1 MNTQAFMISLNFLQ
15 QYQQEIFE
23 ILPQER
29 ARADELHAQGIIEA
43 IYLSADNTVGWL
55 IAHGESQ
62 AAVEEALASL
72 PLYSHGYMEATLT
85 RLADSVLNP

>member
-1 MNTQAFMISLNFLQ
+1 VNTQAFMISLKFLP
-15 QYQQEIFE
+15 QYRREIFE

-55 IAHGESQ
+55 IARGESQ
-62 AAVEEALASL
+62 ASVQEALASL
-72 PLYSHGYMEATLT
+72 SLYSHGYMEASLT
-85 RLADSVLNP
+85 PLADSVVSS